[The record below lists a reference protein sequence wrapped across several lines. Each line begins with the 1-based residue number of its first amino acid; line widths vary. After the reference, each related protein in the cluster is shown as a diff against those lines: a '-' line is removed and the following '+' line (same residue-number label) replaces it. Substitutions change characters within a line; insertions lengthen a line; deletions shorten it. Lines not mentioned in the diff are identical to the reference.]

1 MIRFLICSFT
11 LVLLY
16 PTAIDLYLVG
26 LPQIAADL
34 SASEAQLHTAF
45 SIYLAGM
52 VAAMLLAGRL
62 SDSVGRKP
70 VAIVSAIF
78 FIFASWYATEAGQ
91 INGFLAA
98 RFAQGVGAG
107 GCYVVA
113 FAILRDTL
121 DDKKRAKVLSMI
133 NGITCVMPVLAPV
146 IGHLIML
153 RFPWQSLFS
162 LMAGIGVVVALL
174 SIVVLKESRPEKPPQ
189 SDGEYLLN
197 ETGNKESF
205 LNRFF
210 ISRLIITALG
220 CTIILTYVNVS
231 PMLIMGDLGLDRG
244 GYSKVMSLTALVSM
258 IAAFSSPFAL
268 SVISQR
274 TLIIFSQLLFV
285 FSAFAIWLV
294 QVLSLDTSLLFIA
307 FGLLCAGFSIGF
319 GSAMSQALSPF
330 SQRAGMASSLLGVCQ
345 LCVSAFYIWLMGLL
359 GLSAINILL
368 ASLLLGSIAS
378 LALILSNPEPAQR
391 TEYEKVPCTS

>member
-70 VAIVSAIF
+70 VAIVSAMF
-78 FIFASWYATEAGQ
+78 FIFASWYAAEAGQ

-98 RFAQGVGAG
+98 RFAQGLGAG

-153 RFPWQSLFS
+153 RFPWQSLFN
-162 LMAGIGVVVALL
+162 LMASIGAVVALL
-174 SIVVLKESRPEKPPQ
+174 SIAVLKESRPVKESRNN
-189 SDGEYLLN
+189 SDLLSN
-197 ETGNKESF
+197 TDSKESF
-205 LNRFF
+205 LNCFF
-210 ISRLIITALG
+210 ISRLLITTLG

-231 PMLIMGDLGLDRG
+231 PMLIMGDLGMDRG

-268 SVISQR
+268 SVFSQR
-274 TLIIFSQLLFV
+274 ALMIFSQLLFV